1 LLIEEEKMK
10 FIDCEKIMENKTK
23 DLENNLNCTLEEL
36 QNMSGML
43 KENIEEKESYRRKL
57 EEN

>member
-1 LLIEEEKMK
+1 
-10 FIDCEKIMENKTK
+10 MENKTK